1 MTATVVRAGTVLA
14 KTGEAAKSGP
24 LGLALILVLCV
35 ACYFLFKSM
44 SKHLKKVREEF
55 PSSASGAE
63 PGAVEPGGAGAV
75 EPGGAR
81 AAEPGG
87 ARAAESAGPE
97 VGAGAAEN
105 AAAPAPADEKAPP
118 PAS

>member
-1 MTATVVRAGTVLA
+1 MNSGAVAAAGVLA

-44 SKHLKKVREEF
+44 SRHLKKVREQF
-55 PSSASGAE
+55 PTE
-63 PGAVEPGGAGAV
+63 PADTERSQVNAG
-75 EPGGAR
+75 
-81 AAEPGG
+81 
-87 ARAAESAGPE
+87 E
-97 VGAGAAEN
+97 VP
-105 AAAPAPADEKAPP
+105 PAPVAEEKAPP